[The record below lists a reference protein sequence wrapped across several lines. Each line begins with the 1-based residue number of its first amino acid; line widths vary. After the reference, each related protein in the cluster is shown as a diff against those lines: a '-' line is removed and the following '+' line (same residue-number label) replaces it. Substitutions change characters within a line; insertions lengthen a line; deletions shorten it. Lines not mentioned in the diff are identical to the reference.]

1 MVSVYVGRK
10 QELQKLE
17 RLWDKKVPS
26 LVVMKGRR
34 RIGKSRLIQ
43 EFSKQYKTFLLVGL
57 PPSGHETHQSQIDF
71 FMKELCRQSNLP
83 EFTVD
88 DWMKVFQLLSRQLK
102 DEKTVVAFDEISW
115 MGSKDPDFIG
125 KLKTAW
131 DLYFK
136 QFSQLIFILSGS
148 VSSWIEDNI
157 LSSTGFLGRISLTLD
172 IPELSLNESIQMLKN
187 QNVKESPN
195 NYLKLLTVTG
205 GVPRYL
211 EEVQGSLTIESN
223 LHNMCF
229 STSGILFH
237 EFEHIFSDLFDRRK
251 EFYKKIVILL
261 ANGAKDQAEICKGA
275 GLKLGGDI
283 VHYMEHLIQSGFV
296 KRYYTWSIKNG
307 KISKLSQYR
316 LSDNYVRFYL
326 NYILPQKQAIESRL
340 FDNSSMGRLPT
351 YEGIIG
357 LQFENLILNNREL
370 IWNRLNLPKEDILCE
385 GPFFQRTTQRTQGCQ
400 VDYMIQTK
408 YNVLFICEIKYT
420 KRPLSKDIIQ
430 EVEAKAAKVRAPKH
444 YSKRIVLI
452 HVHDEPEYIQGETYH
467 WTVINALSFL

>member
-1 MVSVYVGRK
+1 
-10 QELQKLE
+10 
-17 RLWDKKVPS
+17 
-26 LVVMKGRR
+26 
-34 RIGKSRLIQ
+34 
-43 EFSKQYKTFLLVGL
+43 
-57 PPSGHETHQSQIDF
+57 
-71 FMKELCRQSNLP
+71 
-83 EFTVD
+83 
-88 DWMKVFQLLSRQLK
+88 
-102 DEKTVVAFDEISW
+102 
-115 MGSKDPDFIG
+115 
-125 KLKTAW
+125 
-131 DLYFK
+131 
-136 QFSQLIFILSGS
+136 
-148 VSSWIEDNI
+148 
-157 LSSTGFLGRISLTLD
+157 
-172 IPELSLNESIQMLKN
+172 
-187 QNVKESPN
+187 
-195 NYLKLLTVTG
+195 
-205 GVPRYL
+205 
-211 EEVQGSLTIESN
+211 
-223 LHNMCF
+223 
-229 STSGILFH
+229 
-237 EFEHIFSDLFDRRK
+237 
-251 EFYKKIVILL
+251 
-261 ANGAKDQAEICKGA
+261 
-275 GLKLGGDI
+275 
-283 VHYMEHLIQSGFV
+283 MEHLIQSGFV

-326 NYILPQKQAIESRL
+326 NYILPQKQAIESGV